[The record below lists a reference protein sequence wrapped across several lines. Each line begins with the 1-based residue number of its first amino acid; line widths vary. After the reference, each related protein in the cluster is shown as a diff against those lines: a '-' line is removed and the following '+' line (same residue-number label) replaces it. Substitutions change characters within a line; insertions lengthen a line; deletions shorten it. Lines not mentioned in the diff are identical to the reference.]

1 MQRNEKTKALRR
13 SYPRSRRLPTA
24 REHEGPRRREECLRY
39 LPGALEG
46 AGQGWRLASSAD
58 QRTSARE
65 SGGVGAGAGAG
76 PASCIVFGRMG
87 FRMQPTRHAATE
99 PNGVEANREMSR
111 RATRGSH
118 PTGHPNERYDR
129 PGRAV
134 GSMRLERQRES
145 EREK

>member
-1 MQRNEKTKALRR
+1 MRNC
-13 SYPRSRRLPTA
+13 PNPNPT
-24 REHEGPRRREECLRY
+24 
-39 LPGALEG
+39 
-46 AGQGWRLASSAD
+46 
-58 QRTSARE
+58 RTSARE

-145 EREK
+145 EREREK